1 MGVWSI
7 RGSTGSRLCTRH
19 LHGQQLT
26 RAVCAGGVAGMSK
39 QQTWRLAETM
49 ARKALEQALTRPP
62 DPPHQHEESLRL
74 YLAILQVRAVPIMLY
89 QLCCVNFQP
98 IIMPAFSY
106 SFASGFYFAF
116 ATDIISW

>member
-1 MGVWSI
+1 MQSSRPLPLGVWSI

-26 RAVCAGGVAGMSK
+26 RAVCAGGAAGMSK

-62 DPPHQHEESLRL
+62 EPPHQHEESLRL
-74 YLAILQVRAVPIMLY
+74 YLAILQVRGCPSCSAAL
-89 QLCCVNFQP
+89 LCRLL
-98 IIMPAFSY
+98 S
-106 SFASGFYFAF
+106 
-116 ATDIISW
+116 